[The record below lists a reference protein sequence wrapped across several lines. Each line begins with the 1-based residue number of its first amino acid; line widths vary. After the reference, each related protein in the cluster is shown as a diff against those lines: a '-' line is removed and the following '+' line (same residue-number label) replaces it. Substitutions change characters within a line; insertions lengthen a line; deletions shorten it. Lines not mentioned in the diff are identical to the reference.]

1 MIESIYSNY
10 KTLRHL
16 GIVVRDMDKSLKF
29 YKYLGYE
36 VVADVKEDSKFIDT
50 ILGLNN
56 SDLRTVKMTYD
67 DNHMI
72 ELLHYIN
79 PISEDNLKRVNFVGC
94 SHFALSVSDIE
105 SLYKNLLKIGVE
117 FISEPISNGKVKVA
131 FCKDPN
137 DVYLELVEEL

>member
-1 MIESIYSNY
+1 MIESI
-10 KTLRHL
+10 RHL
-16 GIVVRDMDKSLKF
+16 GIVVRDIDKSLEF

-36 VVADVKEDSKFIDT
+36 VVADVKEDGIFIDK
-50 ILGLNN
+50 ILGLRD
-56 SDLRTVKMTYD
+56 SDLRTVKMTYMGR
-67 DNHMI
+67 HMI

-117 FISEPISNGKVKVA
+117 FISEPISNGKVKIA

-137 DVYLELVEEL
+137 DVYIELVEEL

>member
-1 MIESIYSNY
+1 MIE
-10 KTLRHL
+10 TLRHL

-36 VVADVKEDSKFIDT
+36 VVSDMKEDSKFIDK
-50 ILGLNN
+50 ILGLND
-56 SDLRTVKMTYD
+56 SDLRTVKMIHS

-72 ELLHYIN
+72 ELLHYTN
-79 PISEDNLKRVNFVGC
+79 PVSDDNLKRVNFVGC
-94 SHFALSVSDIE
+94 SHFALSVSNIE
-105 SLYKNLLKIGVE
+105 SLYEDLSKNNVE
-117 FISEPISNGKVKVA
+117 FISKPISNGKVKVV

>member
-1 MIESIYSNY
+1 MIESI
-10 KTLRHL
+10 RHL

-36 VVADVKEDSKFIDT
+36 VVVDVKEESKFIDK
-50 ILGLNN
+50 ILGLND

-105 SLYKNLLKIGVE
+105 SLYKNLL
-117 FISEPISNGKVKVA
+117 NH
-131 FCKDPN
+131 
-137 DVYLELVEEL
+137 LLH

>member
-1 MIESIYSNY
+1 MIESI
-10 KTLRHL
+10 RHL
-16 GIVVRDMDKSLKF
+16 GIVVRDMNKSLKF

-36 VVADVKEDSKFIDT
+36 VVSDVKEGSKFIDK
-50 ILGLNN
+50 ILGLND

-72 ELLHYIN
+72 ELLYYTN

-94 SHFALSVSDIE
+94 SHFALSVSDVE
-105 SLYKNLLKIGVE
+105 SLYKNLLNIGVE

>member
-1 MIESIYSNY
+1 MIESI
-10 KTLRHL
+10 RHL

-36 VVADVKEDSKFIDT
+36 VVVDVKEDSKFIDK
-50 ILGLNN
+50 ILGLND

-94 SHFALSVSDIE
+94 SHFALSVSDVE
-105 SLYKNLLKIGVE
+105 SLYKNLLNIGVE
-117 FISEPISNGKVKVA
+117 FISEPISNGKVKMA
-131 FCKDPN
+131 FVKI
-137 DVYLELVEEL
+137 LMMFI

>member
-1 MIESIYSNY
+1 MIESI
-10 KTLRHL
+10 RHL
-16 GIVVRDMDKSLKF
+16 GIVVRDIDKSLEF

-36 VVADVKEDSKFIDT
+36 VVADVKEDGKFIDK
-50 ILGLNN
+50 ILGLRD
-56 SDLRTVKMTYD
+56 SDLRTVKMTYMGR
-67 DNHMI
+67 HMI

-105 SLYKNLLKIGVE
+105 SLYKNLLNIGVE

>member
-1 MIESIYSNY
+1 MIESI
-10 KTLRHL
+10 RHL

-36 VVADVKEDSKFIDT
+36 VVADVKEGSKFIDK
-50 ILGLNN
+50 ILGLND

-72 ELLHYIN
+72 ELLYYTN

-94 SHFALSVSDIE
+94 SHFALSVSDVE
-105 SLYKNLLKIGVE
+105 SLYKNLLNIGVE

>member
-1 MIESIYSNY
+1 MIESI
-10 KTLRHL
+10 RHL

-36 VVADVKEDSKFIDT
+36 VVVDVKEDSKFIDK
-50 ILGLNN
+50 ILGLND

-72 ELLHYIN
+72 ELLYYTN

-94 SHFALSVSDIE
+94 SHFALSVSDVE
-105 SLYKNLLKIGVE
+105 SLYKNLLNIGVE

>member
-1 MIESIYSNY
+1 MIE
-10 KTLRHL
+10 TLRHL

-36 VVADVKEDSKFIDT
+36 VVSDMKEDSKFIDK
-50 ILGLNN
+50 ILGLND
-56 SDLRTVKMTYD
+56 SDLRTVKMIHS

-72 ELLHYIN
+72 ELLHYTN
-79 PISEDNLKRVNFVGC
+79 PVSDDNLKRVNFVGC
-94 SHFALSVSDIE
+94 SHFALSVSNIE
-105 SLYKNLLKIGVE
+105 SLYEDLSKNNVE
-117 FISEPISNGKVKVA
+117 FISKPISNGKVKVA

>member
-1 MIESIYSNY
+1 MIESI
-10 KTLRHL
+10 RHL
-16 GIVVRDMDKSLKF
+16 GIVVRDIDKSLEF

-36 VVADVKEDSKFIDT
+36 VVADVKEDGKFIDK
-50 ILGLNN
+50 ILGLRD
-56 SDLRTVKMTYD
+56 SDLRTVKMTYMGR
-67 DNHMI
+67 HMI